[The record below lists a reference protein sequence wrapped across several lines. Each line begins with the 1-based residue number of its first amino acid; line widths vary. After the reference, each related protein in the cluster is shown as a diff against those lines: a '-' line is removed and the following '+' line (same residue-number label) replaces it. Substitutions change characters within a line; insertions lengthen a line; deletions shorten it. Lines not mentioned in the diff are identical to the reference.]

1 MIKVPKA
8 VTPAKA
14 GVLLVDKPAGVTS
27 HDVVA
32 AARRLAGTRKVG
44 HAGTLD
50 PAATGLLVLG
60 IGSGTRL
67 LTYLS
72 GLDKDYSAT
81 FCLGRQTSTEDAEG
95 EVLGTPGVIASA
107 AEIDCA
113 LAALTGE
120 ISQIPS
126 SYSAKKVD
134 GVRAYERARRG
145 EQVTLRAERVRI
157 DRLERTG
164 PILRDGPLATFD
176 VEVTCS
182 SGTYVRA
189 LARQT
194 AHRLDSVGHI
204 TRLARHRVGPFQLSE
219 AASIDQLSEAAS
231 VGAIEPMSLAEA
243 ASRVM
248 EARDVSAAQAEDLRH
263 GRTLA
268 GKVSG
273 PVALIHGGTLIAI
286 GVPRRGGIG
295 PAAVFS
301 A

>member
-1 MIKVPKA
+1 M
-8 VTPAKA
+8 TPANA

-32 AARRLAGTRKVG
+32 AVRRLAGTRKVG

-60 IGSGTRL
+60 IGAGTRL

-81 FCLGRQTSTEDAEG
+81 FCLGRQTSTEDADG
-95 EVLGTPGVIASA
+95 EVLGTPGIIASD

-113 LAALTGE
+113 LAALTGDIE
-120 ISQIPS
+120 QVPS
-126 SYSAKKVD
+126 AYSAKKIG
-134 GVRAYERARRG
+134 GVRAYDLARQG
-145 EQVTLRAERVRI
+145 KSVKLKAASVRI

-164 PILRDGPLATFD
+164 PVRRSGPLAIFD

-194 AHRLDSVGHI
+194 ALRLDSVGHI
-204 TRLARHRVGPFQLSE
+204 TALRRHRVGPFHLSE
-219 AASIDQLSEAAS
+219 AASMERLSEAAS
-231 VGAIEPMSLAEA
+231 GGAIEPMSLAQA
-243 ASRVM
+243 AGQVM
-248 EARDVSAAQAEDLRH
+248 EAREVNAAQAEDLRH

-268 GKVSG
+268 GQVTG
-273 PVALIHGGTLIAI
+273 PVALVRDGSLIAI

-301 A
+301 S